1 MFSKILGTCMV
12 LILAAAQA
20 PAAVMCDYVFINP
33 TVAARPVG
41 FGLRSDAG
49 HITPVELAKFRQTK
63 TDLWRTLEKLP
74 AERRKNVEHLLA
86 SVEFFDYTHLADKLV
101 PNFLSGTKESFD
113 FTNLYNNPYSWG
125 EVQGAPFKGF
135 LNARDNYLRKEAPKV
150 SAELLLDI
158 HKRAMIDG
166 VEGIKAEELG
176 LWRNGHWLGNAS
188 GQTAL
193 SKKEIAN
200 IEANPY
206 LLFEKNP
213 FDFNPANRPTLL
225 WENVTV
231 WGSLRDMKASVDYS
245 SRTAGYIHY
254 PFVVTPK
261 QETID
266 LIKDSHP
273 QLWQNIQNY
282 RAKHGVNS
290 QGKGPEGLEAA
301 FTKALVE
308 ARFARYEKERAELG
322 QVKIGINENK
332 YIDLVADLQRDLVAI
347 HPVLNGNGRTTR
359 LLMNYLLTKE
369 GLPPVRLVDPFLD
382 VQVSQKEW
390 REYVHKGVIN
400 SAKLQADVLYRLQ
413 NGLVIEHSPELIYPG
428 IAATVDISMRKQ
440 GSKTTVQNYA
450 KSSVDSAQFNA
461 FVKAQMAAH
470 PKLRQE
476 MDNNR
481 LQTMSQLNELFTEF
495 YRTKTVRYI
504 LEKDGKAEDA
514 FLRFVDPDFVQTFGV
529 NRSGSKER
537 WNAKID
543 RWYDKEMLVWRG
555 LADKYSQ
562 PSTKELLEYFKTPTT
577 HLVSN
582 RVLYAVYN
590 QGKPLLEAIKQDFE
604 FYNQELLNGK
614 IVEMAIDHHRSGPRY
629 GESYGYSTSK
639 REVVGKAFAMGAMV
653 VGKYGDHTNK
663 DAQNLLQSRINVAS
677 YRALKD
683 VDLGRLKA
691 IDPDFSYIYGRQAEV
706 MGIGG
711 TDPDA
716 VMIIQ
721 RIDAKGNVIETLLR
735 NIEKPSEILL
745 IDGRYVPSEGAIPAG
760 KIKERYSIL

>member
-1 MFSKILGTCMV
+1 MFRKTLGMWIV
-12 LILAAAQA
+12 LLIAATQAQ
-20 PAAVMCDYVFINP
+20 AAVMCDYVFINP

-41 FGLRSDAG
+41 FGLRSESG

-63 TDLWRTLEKLP
+63 TELWRTLEKLP

-86 SVEFFDYTHLADKLV
+86 SIEFFDYTHLAAKLV
-101 PNFLSGTKESFD
+101 PNFLSGGKESFD
-113 FTNLYNNPYSWG
+113 FTNLYDSTYAWS
-125 EVQGAPFKGF
+125 EVKGAPFKGF
-135 LNARDNYLRKEAPKV
+135 LNARDNFLRKETPKV
-150 SAELLLDI
+150 SADLLLEI

-166 VEGIKAEELG
+166 VEGIKAEQLG

-200 IEANPY
+200 IDSNPY

-213 FDFNPANRPTLL
+213 FDYSAGNGPTLL

-254 PFVVTPK
+254 PFVITPK

-282 RAKHGVNS
+282 RAKYGVNS
-290 QGKGPEGLEAA
+290 RGKGPDGLEAA

-308 ARFARYEKERAELG
+308 ARFARYEKDRAELG
-322 QVKIGINENK
+322 EVKIGINENK
-332 YIDLVADLQRDLVAI
+332 YIDLIADLQRDLVAI

-382 VQVSQKEW
+382 VQVSQQEW
-390 REYVHKGVIN
+390 REYVHKGVVN
-400 SAKLQADVLYRLQ
+400 SAKLQADVLYRVQ
-413 NGLVIEHSPELIYPG
+413 NGLVVEHSPELIYPG
-428 IAATVDISMRKQ
+428 IAATVNISMRKQ

-450 KSSVDSAQFNA
+450 KATVDGAQFNA
-461 FVKAQMAAH
+461 FIKAQMAAH
-470 PKLRQE
+470 PNLRQE
-476 MDNNR
+476 LDNNR
-481 LQTMSQLNELFTEF
+481 LQTMSQLNELFMEF

-514 FLRFVDPDFVQTFGV
+514 SLRFVDPDFIQTFGI
-529 NRSGSKER
+529 NRSASKER
-537 WNAKID
+537 WQAKID

-555 LADKYSQ
+555 LANKHSQ
-562 PSTKELLEYFKTPTT
+562 PSNQELLEYFKSPTT

-582 RVLYAVYN
+582 RVLSAVYRDR
-590 QGKPLLEAIKQDFE
+590 KPLLEAIKEDFE

-614 IVEMAIDHHRSGPRY
+614 IIEMAVDHHRSGPRY
-629 GESYGYSTSK
+629 GDSYGYSTSK

-663 DAQNLLQSRINVAS
+663 EAQNMLQSRINVAS
-677 YRALKD
+677 YRAIKD

-691 IDPDFSYIYGRQAEV
+691 IDPEFSYIYGRQAEV

-711 TDPDA
+711 TDADA
-716 VMIIQ
+716 VMLIQ
-721 RIDAKGNVIETLLR
+721 RIDAKGNVIETFLR
-735 NIEKPSEILL
+735 NTEKPSEILL
-745 IDGRYVPSEGAIPAG
+745 IEGRYVPSEGPLPPG
-760 KIKERYSIL
+760 KIKARYSIL